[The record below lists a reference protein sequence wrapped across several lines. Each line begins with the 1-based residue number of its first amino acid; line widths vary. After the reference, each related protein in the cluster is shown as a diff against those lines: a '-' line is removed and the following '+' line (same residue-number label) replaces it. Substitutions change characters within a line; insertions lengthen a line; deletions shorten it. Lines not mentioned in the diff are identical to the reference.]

1 MVITDKQQVENTVK
15 NTETYLCED
24 RYIKQEKTNLLPTG
38 GAASSVPKVLLGHRA
53 LLRQL
58 VQSKDPLELQAE
70 PRWWGE
76 LVLFQW
82 FLLLEILAMCLFAQQ
97 VWVFKHLYT
106 KCLSRIFTSFIF
118 IFGSLYK
125 QTQYYWMFTWGQ
137 QIADQFQSIL
147 SSFSGG
153 IFLLFCFIFMKIEM
167 AYTFLN
173 MKVMYCYCKTF
184 TAQKN
189 YRNDTNNYF
198 YLLSTYQEGY

>member
-97 VWVFKHLYT
+97 V
-106 KCLSRIFTSFIF
+106 
-118 IFGSLYK
+118 
-125 QTQYYWMFTWGQ
+125 
-137 QIADQFQSIL
+137 
-147 SSFSGG
+147 
-153 IFLLFCFIFMKIEM
+153 
-167 AYTFLN
+167 
-173 MKVMYCYCKTF
+173 
-184 TAQKN
+184 
-189 YRNDTNNYF
+189 
-198 YLLSTYQEGY
+198 